1 MSNRESELKAYD
13 ELTDALDDLL
23 DGRDVDT
30 IIPALTFTLGTI
42 LAETGQDRTMS
53 IKFICN
59 SIIKI
64 YEAVEDMENEDDDH
78 AN

>member
-1 MSNRESELKAYD
+1 MNDHED
-13 ELTDALDDLL
+13 EIRNEYRNLTDALGDFLE
-23 DGRDVDT
+23 GHSVNA

-42 LAETGQDRTMS
+42 LAETGQDKNGS

-64 YEAVEDMENEDDDH
+64 YEAVDEDEEDESC
-78 AN
+78 